1 MKFTRILLLA
11 LTLLFAACAKEPI
24 LDSDI
29 DTGAEGLIPLNID
42 GSISQ
47 VHTKATASGFV
58 DKDALGL
65 FAVNYTANN
74 TVPGVLE
81 PTGNQ
86 ADNVKYIF
94 DEFSHKWNPVKPV
107 YYKNVNTNVDLYV
120 YYPYFQGITDV
131 STYGFEVQKDQSTA
145 ATDGKLSGYE
155 ASDWMWG
162 KAAEVTPTESRI
174 AVTLKHKLSAVQVS
188 LNEGTGF
195 ATDEFAALEKSVIV
209 TNTTRKATLNFT
221 TGAVAAVGEP
231 QADGI
236 VMCPQTDGSFRA
248 IVVPQTVTANT
259 KLFAITVNGISY
271 NFKQGADVSYQAG
284 KQMVVNININ
294 KKTPTGDYAFELTSC
309 EIIDWT
315 EDLNS
320 HSGEARQYYVVNVTE
335 PGTLGHLIKAAK
347 KNPDKIRNLKV
358 TGTVTTEDFYF
369 MRDSMAIL
377 EAVNMKESRVVHAWL
392 KGEWYEE
399 QIYEDDIIPKGAFCK
414 GDWSSTG
421 KQTLYYFTFPEKIVK
436 IGDGAFG
443 STTLSGSLNIP
454 DDCIEIGEYAFQNT
468 NITSLV
474 FGNKL
479 ELIGWRAFYQCNS
492 LSGTLLLPESL
503 KEIGADAF
511 YQVSNFT
518 GPLHLP
524 DGLQKIGSSAFAYA
538 GKFTGD
544 LIIPTGISGLEGMTF
559 FCSTF
564 TGSLVLNN
572 VNGFGGGDF
581 GSCQLTGELILPENL
596 LTVPNSCFANNR
608 FTRIILPNSIKS
620 IEESAFSWN
629 STILEPVIIPEDCV
643 IIKGDAFYGC
653 SHIPSVEFPER
664 LQTIQASAFYGCFGI
679 TRMISHAT
687 EPPTVQS
694 GAFDGVGKD
703 NLTLE
708 VPGQSLIRY
717 QTENGWSDF
726 KRISAYQDFSLS
738 RRELRTLNAGA
749 SYTYVLRAPSG
760 QSWRVE
766 SKPDWVDVT
775 PSSGTG
781 KAEVL
786 ITVSSLD
793 RTNDTFQPEVWI
805 NGYYDH
811 TDTYKG
817 RGGEIIFLL
826 EDKDY
831 RFKMN
836 VEQYDFDYNDGD
848 VQTLQTH
855 SKGTGI
861 DIVLM
866 GDCYDAQDIAKET
879 YLHDMQDAYN
889 AFFAIEPY
897 KTYKDY
903 FNVHVVYA
911 MSKESGI
918 GTVNTIKDSKFG
930 STLSQRVMLRDQDGV
945 FTYAK
950 KGSLSGIDLAR
961 SLVILIANTSVYE
974 GITYMYGDGSAIAL
988 CPKSTVAYPYDF
1000 RGIVQHEAGGH
1011 GFGKLADEYIYHNAF
1026 ITDCSCSDGCEHPKG
1041 DDDLTTSYGV
1051 FKSRG
1056 WFKNLQMTGDM
1067 HQVAWSHLIFNP
1079 SYSDKVDVYEGGYMH
1094 NRGVFRSEPTS
1105 CMNNNIPYY
1114 SAISRQ
1120 AIVERILDYSGE
1132 GFTLEKFY
1140 AKDNFNVGASNIQQ
1154 SSLGKYEMAG
1164 FAPTGHGHAPVYMGE
1179 HPNVK

>member
-24 LDSDI
+24 LDGDI

-107 YYKNVNTNVDLYV
+107 YYKDVNTNVDLYV

-209 TNTTRKATLNFT
+209 TNTTRKATLNFA

-236 VMCPQTDGSFRA
+236 VMCPQADGSFRA

-294 KKTPTGDYAFELTSC
+294 KKSLTGEYAFELTSC

-320 HSGEARQYYVVNVTE
+320 HSGEARQYYVVNVTD

-377 EAVNMKESRVVHAWL
+377 EAVNMKESRVTHALVNDVWN
-392 KGEWYEE
+392 EE
-399 QIYEDDIIPKGAFCK
+399 DKIYEDDIIPIKAFFEK
-414 GDWSSTG
+414 R
-421 KQTLYYFTFPEKIVK
+421 TLYYYTFPEKVTK
-436 IGDGAFG
+436 ICYAAFNG
-443 STTLSGSLNIP
+443 SPLSGPLVVP
-454 DDCIEIGEYAFQNT
+454 EDCIEIGGQAFGGT
-468 NITSLV
+468 NITSLS

-479 ELIGWRAFYQCNS
+479 KVIGEWAFADCVS
-492 LSGTLLLPESL
+492 VSGSLLLPESIQ
-503 KEIGADAF
+503 EVGNCAF
-511 YQVSNFT
+511 YCMENLSGT
-518 GPLHLP
+518 LRLP
-524 DGLQKIGSSAFAYA
+524 DGLSEIGFAAFSRI
-538 GKFTGD
+538 GHCDGD
-544 LIIPTGISGLEGMTF
+544 LIMPTGLSVLKERVFSGT
-559 FCSTF
+559 TF

-572 VNGFGGGDF
+572 VATIEKSAFDGCRL
-581 GSCQLTGELILPENL
+581 SGELVLPENML
-596 LTVPNSCFANNR
+596 SVPEYCFYGNN
-608 FTRIILPNSIKS
+608 FTRIMLPDGIKS
-620 IEESAFSWN
+620 IEGYAFGEN
-629 STILEPVIIPEDCV
+629 ATILEPVIIPEDCV
-643 IIKGDAFYGC
+643 IIKFGAFYGC
-653 SHIPSVEFPER
+653 RNMPSVEFPER
-664 LQTIQASAFYGCFGI
+664 LQTIQASAFSGCYGI

-760 QSWRVE
+760 QNWRVE

-786 ITVSSLD
+786 ITVSSLE

-805 NGYYDH
+805 NGFYDH

-836 VEQYDFDYNDGD
+836 VEQYDYDYNDGD

-930 STLSQRVMLRDQDGV
+930 STLSQRIMFNDQDGV

-950 KGSLSGIDLAR
+950 KGSLSGIDLTR
-961 SLVILIANTSVYE
+961 SLVVLIVNTSVYE

-1011 GFGKLADEYIYHNAF
+1011 GFGKLGDEYIYHNAF
-1026 ITDCSCSDGCEHPKG
+1026 ITDCSCVCCEHPKG
-1041 DDDLTTSYGV
+1041 DDDLFTSYGV

-1067 HQVAWSHLIFNP
+1067 HQVAWSHLIFHP